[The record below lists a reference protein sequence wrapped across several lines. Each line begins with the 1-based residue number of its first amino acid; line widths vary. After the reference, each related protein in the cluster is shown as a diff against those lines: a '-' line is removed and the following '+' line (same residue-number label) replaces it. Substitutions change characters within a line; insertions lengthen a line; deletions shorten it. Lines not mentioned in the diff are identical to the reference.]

1 MDSEDRSS
9 ENDPLLCSGAVEE
22 EARLTNTVGDG
33 ADEVMSENKEIADN
47 EEISESRGNLER
59 IEISYGECRICHEDE
74 SSEKLEK
81 PCACTGSM
89 LFAHRRCIQRWIEE
103 KGDTVCE
110 VCHQNFQGEF
120 QEPTPRPSPD
130 NLEELPQPL
139 GALFHSLR
147 IQQAASAAA
156 ERYVADT
163 ETQRQSQ
170 GFGLFTNNAQ
180 FSCLRSACMCFV
192 AILLL
197 RLLFNMTNTA
207 DNEEDPPFPAFVLI
221 FVLRLLGPLVPFCL
235 MYQAVLSLRRHHQA
249 QENAMAAAEV
259 AWMLQEA
266 RGLANRRFRFH
277 SLHATRM
284 PSGRSPT
291 IIDLV

>member
-1 MDSEDRSS
+1 MDSEDPRSS
-9 ENDPLLCSGAVEE
+9 ENDPLICTDAVE
-22 EARLTNTVGDG
+22 EARLTDIVGDG
-33 ADEVMSENKEIADN
+33 ADEVMSESKEISGTRGSL
-47 EEISESRGNLER
+47 EGIES
-59 IEISYGECRICHEDE
+59 SSGECRICHEDE
-74 SSEKLEK
+74 SSEKFEK

-89 LFAHRRCIQRWIEE
+89 LFAHRSCIQRWIEE

-120 QEPTPRPSPD
+120 EEPTPRPSPD
-130 NLEELPQPL
+130 DLEELPLPQPL

-147 IQQAASAAA
+147 LQQAASAAA

-163 ETQRQSQ
+163 EAQRQPQ
-170 GFGLFTNNAQ
+170 GFGLFTSNTQ

-259 AWMLQEA
+259 A
-266 RGLANRRFRFH
+266 NDY
-277 SLHATRM
+277 
-284 PSGRSPT
+284 RSRVRCSTLKPPWNKNT
-291 IIDLV
+291 IFGETSRSFPRK